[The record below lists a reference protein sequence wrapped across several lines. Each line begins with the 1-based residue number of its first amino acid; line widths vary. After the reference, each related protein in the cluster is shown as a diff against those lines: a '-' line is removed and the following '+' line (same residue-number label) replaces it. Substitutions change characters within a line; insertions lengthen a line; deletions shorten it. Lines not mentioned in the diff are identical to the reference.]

1 MQAIEELYLLQ
12 QGGADDVC
20 CESHKAIYAAI
31 LLRLTMLNE
40 HACIKSIADDELKT
54 VASHSIVNKNIIER
68 LYLKYRTLLCSTYF
82 GIWRKFSKNMTR
94 RRLFSKYIYDKI
106 AISQANVF
114 HAWKQEASKHVL
126 ERGENAHALA
136 LHDVGNNLGIELE
149 NKKAINAKYIDDIT
163 EINTTKREL
172 ECQLEQLQKCQKGLL
187 DDVDRAKQIYEET
200 RIALSEEQMKRDK
213 EIKDLLLLIEREG
226 MRISEYEYLVEEKE
240 LLLKTDIP
248 AVKQKRTRRKAK

>member
-20 CESHKAIYAAI
+20 CESHKKLEIICCDFIAVDDV
-31 LLRLTMLNE
+31 NE

-126 ERGENAHALA
+126 ERGEC
-136 LHDVGNNLGIELE
+136 
-149 NKKAINAKYIDDIT
+149 T
-163 EINTTKREL
+163 CTS
-172 ECQLEQLQKCQKGLL
+172 
-187 DDVDRAKQIYEET
+187 
-200 RIALSEEQMKRDK
+200 IA
-213 EIKDLLLLIEREG
+213 
-226 MRISEYEYLVEEKE
+226 
-240 LLLKTDIP
+240 
-248 AVKQKRTRRKAK
+248 